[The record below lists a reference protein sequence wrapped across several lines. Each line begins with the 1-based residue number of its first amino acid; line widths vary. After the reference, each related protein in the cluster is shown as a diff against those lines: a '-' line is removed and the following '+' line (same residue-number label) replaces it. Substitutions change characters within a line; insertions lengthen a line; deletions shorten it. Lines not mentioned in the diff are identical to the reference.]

1 MVQCIENTIKYDVE
15 ADDKIGMD
23 AILAQ
28 IQRQATARALR
39 ITDHAREE
47 MEVESITLAE
57 VLEAIASGQIIENYP
72 DHRRGSCC
80 LLSGLTN
87 RMRPLHIVCTTS
99 LSLLVIIT
107 VYIPTPPKWVNPTE
121 RSSR

>member
-1 MVQCIENTIKYDVE
+1 MET
-15 ADDKIGMD
+15 DDQMGMD
-23 AILAQ
+23 TILAL
-28 IQRQATARALR
+28 IQAQAAARVLR

-47 MEVESITLAE
+47 MEEESIYLAE
-57 VLEAIASGQIIENYP
+57 VLEAIAAGQIIENYP

-80 LLSGLTN
+80 LLYGLTSQ
-87 RMRPLHIVCTTS
+87 RRPLHVVCTTS

-107 VYIPTPPKWVNPTE
+107 VYIPTPPKWISPRE